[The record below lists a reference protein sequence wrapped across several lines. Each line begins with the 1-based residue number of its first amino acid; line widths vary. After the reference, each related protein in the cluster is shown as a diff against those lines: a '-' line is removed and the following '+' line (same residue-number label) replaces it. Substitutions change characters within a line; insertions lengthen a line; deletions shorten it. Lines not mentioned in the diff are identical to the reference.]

1 MFDTADVKSCHTVCN
16 PICKHSFYFLKIQ
29 FFQFAPLLNETAK
42 RWKNDLPDCK
52 SKLSS
57 SVVLSAPTIL
67 WPRVRIPSTPSMLF
81 SICIE
86 IVMRKRT
93 KIKKKRPGLAHFLKK
108 NYSHSS
114 HPPKKIKLGPLSAS
128 FNLLSSLLPSS
139 SGSRTHDLTI
149 IGC

>member
-93 KIKKKRPGLAHFLKK
+93 KINKKRPGLSHFFKK
-108 NYSHSS
+108 NLITFNILHFCNTCCTNINF
-114 HPPKKIKLGPLSAS
+114 KKRFKLIH
-128 FNLLSSLLPSS
+128 LLFS
-139 SGSRTHDLTI
+139 I
-149 IGC
+149 